1 MTLGIVRTANDVD
14 TDQGLIMKD
23 VYSVKKLTLNG
34 LYLTLTGARSSPFT
48 DNADQQRLS
57 FMDKM
62 CYSLHFRWEPLQVNW
77 D

>member
-34 LYLTLTGARSSPFT
+34 LYLTLAGASTISLFTINTG
-48 DNADQQRLS
+48 Q
-57 FMDKM
+57 
-62 CYSLHFRWEPLQVNW
+62 
-77 D
+77 